1 MAEPVK
7 QSEIFDRK
15 RRRLVRDRS
24 YRRTGGYNF
33 LMQIMSDEI
42 LSRLNLV
49 KRSFSRALLIGQ
61 TSKDFRTQ
69 MLERKIAI
77 VTAESGAMSAQD
89 LGGIQCDEDQI
100 PFADHSFDLVI
111 NINTLDT
118 VNDLPGALAL
128 TRRILKPDGFFLA
141 SVIGAGS
148 LPLLKTMLIKA
159 EGDKT
164 APHIHPQ
171 IDVRALG
178 DLMTRVGMTLPVT
191 DVDKL
196 RLRYPSLKRLVDDL
210 RDIGGTNILAGS
222 SHNISKSVYNKAQ
235 QLFRDKADA
244 EGKTEE
250 ILEIIYLC
258 GWAPHP
264 DQPKPARRGSA
275 QVSLKSTLES

>member
-24 YRRTGGYNF
+24 YRRTGGHNF

-42 LSRLNLV
+42 LDRLNLV
-49 KRSFSRALLIGQ
+49 KRNFSKALLIGQ
-61 TSKDFRTQ
+61 ISDGFRLQ
-69 MLERKIAI
+69 LSERKIAT
-77 VTAESGAMSAQD
+77 VTAESGSMHVQD
-89 LGGIQCDEDQI
+89 RGGIQCDEDRI

-148 LPLLKTMLIKA
+148 LSSLKAVLIEA
-159 EGDKT
+159 EGDKI

-171 IDVRALG
+171 IDVRTLG
-178 DLMTRVGMTLPVT
+178 DLMTRAGLTLPVT

-210 RDIGGTNILAGS
+210 RDIGGTNILADATDS
-222 SHNISKSVYNKAQ
+222 ISKAAYNKAKK
-235 QLFRDKADA
+235 LFRDNADA

-264 DQPKPARRGSA
+264 DQPKPTRRGSA
-275 QVSLKSTLES
+275 QTSLKSALKS